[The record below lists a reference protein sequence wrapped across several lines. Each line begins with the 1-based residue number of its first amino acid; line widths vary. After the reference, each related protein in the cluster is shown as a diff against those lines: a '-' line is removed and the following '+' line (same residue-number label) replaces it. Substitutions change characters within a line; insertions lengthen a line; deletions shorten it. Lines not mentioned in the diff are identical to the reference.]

1 MLDSIWKLYNAT
13 GSNTT
18 EWDGPGT
25 RHDDNITG
33 GEATENSTETGGK
46 ATENGTGTGGKATDN
61 GTETGSK
68 ATDNLTG
75 GKATNVTRYDGISL
89 KLSKILMR

>member
-1 MLDSIWKLYNAT
+1 MLDSKLYNAT

-33 GEATENSTETGGK
+33 AEATENSTETGGK
-46 ATENGTGTGGKATDN
+46 ATEN

>member
-1 MLDSIWKLYNAT
+1 M
-13 GSNTT
+13 
-18 EWDGPGT
+18 
-25 RHDDNITG
+25 
-33 GEATENSTETGGK
+33 
-46 ATENGTGTGGKATDN
+46 ENGIETGGKATDN

-75 GKATNVTRYDGISL
+75 GKATNNLTGGKATNVTRYDGISL